1 MQPLFMIL
9 ALAAFVY
16 AIAGL
21 FRGVRKGTLQLS
33 VLTGFLLFGAA
44 YFWETSWKITLLSLG
59 IGLAVASGF
68 FVRTRM

>member
-1 MQPLFMIL
+1 MSALLMIL

-16 AIAGL
+16 TLVGL
-21 FRGVRKGTLQLS
+21 FLSARKGLLQASL
-33 VLTGFLLFGAA
+33 VAGFCLLAA
-44 YFWETSWKITLLSLG
+44 GYFWGTSFKIVLLSLG